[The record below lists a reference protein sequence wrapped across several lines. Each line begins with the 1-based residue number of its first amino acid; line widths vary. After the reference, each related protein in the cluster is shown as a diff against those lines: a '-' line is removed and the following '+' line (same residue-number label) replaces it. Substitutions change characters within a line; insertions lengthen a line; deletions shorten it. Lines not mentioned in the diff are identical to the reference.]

1 MDLEHEKRLADV
13 ENKAKSNTRRI
24 EKIEKQTEA
33 INNIATAVQVMA
45 TKQATIAETLE
56 RLDNTVED
64 IKSKPGRQWESI
76 TEKIILAVV
85 AALVGAA
92 LAHFG
97 L

>member
-45 TKQATIAETLE
+45 TKQAAIAETLE
-56 RLDNTVED
+56 RLDNTVA
-64 IKSKPGRQWESI
+64 ITLLKRQTTSSQ
-76 TEKIILAVV
+76 V
-85 AALVGAA
+85 LVFRRG
-92 LAHFG
+92 G
-97 L
+97 E